1 MEKDNAKKRFKLL
14 LINPLNKRKRGMK
27 LDLDG
32 IYPPMAFGIIAALT
46 PSHWD
51 VEILDENFTE
61 FEYKEADLVAFTSLT
76 ATINRCYELAT
87 EYRKNRIPTVIGGI
101 HASVLPQEALQY
113 FNTVVVGE
121 AEGIWPQ
128 LIDDFEKKRM
138 QKLYHA
144 KLTPLHSSPPP
155 RIDLYNPNYV
165 FGTIQTTRGCPM
177 SCEFCS
183 VHTFN
188 GSKYRLRPVE
198 EAVRDFIA
206 IEKERIYI
214 VDDNFVG
221 YSKAARDHAVDF
233 LKKITELGAQKDWVG
248 SASMNIANDEELLKY
263 AALSGCKMIF
273 LGIESELIDQ
283 LEQSNKHV
291 NLKIG
296 VDKYAEVYKRIHKYK
311 MAIIGAFIFGLEN
324 DTPET
329 LHNRT
334 SYILDSD
341 LDIFQSTILTP
352 LPGTALY
359 KRFEEEGRLIYT
371 DYPNDWERY
380 NYTEVVYRPQKMSV
394 AEFEQAA
401 LDSWDR
407 LYDVKTLKKK
417 FLKSLKMSQNPTTA
431 AWAITTNLHLRNFA
445 LEGKREAVYMEE
457 VFPEIASGIK

>member
-1 MEKDNAKKRFKLL
+1 MPSIKKKYKLL
-14 LINPLNKRKRGMK
+14 LINPLNKRKQGMN

-46 PSHWD
+46 PPHWD
-51 VEILDENFTE
+51 IELIDENFTP

-87 EYRKNRIPTVIGGI
+87 EYKKNKIPTVIGGI
-101 HASVLPQEALQY
+101 HASMLPKEASQY
-113 FNTVVVGE
+113 MDSVVVGE
-121 AEGIWPQ
+121 AESVWET
-128 LIDDFEKKRM
+128 LINDFEKNRLK
-138 QKLYHA
+138 KFYTA

-155 RIDLYNPNYV
+155 RIDLYNPSYA

-183 VHTFN
+183 VHAFN

-198 EAVRDFIA
+198 EAVRDFLA
-206 IEKERIYI
+206 IQKERVYI

-221 YSKAARDHAVDF
+221 YSKTARDHALEF

-248 SASMNIANDEELLKY
+248 SASMNIAEDEELLKY

-283 LEQSNKHV
+283 LEQSNKKV
-291 NLKIG
+291 NIKIG
-296 VDKYAEVYKRIHKYK
+296 VDKYAEVYRKIHKHK

-352 LPGTALY
+352 LPGTDLY
-359 KRFEEEGRLIYT
+359 KRFEEEGRLLYT
-371 DYPNDWERY
+371 DFPNDWERY
-380 NYTEVVYRPQKMSV
+380 NYTEVVYKPQKMS
-394 AEFEQAA
+394 ADEFEKAA
-401 LDSWDR
+401 VENWDR

-417 FLKSLKMSQNPTTA
+417 FLSTLKLSQNPTTA

-445 LEGKREAVYMEE
+445 LEGRRKAVYMDD
-457 VFPEIASGIK
+457 VFPEIMSGIK